1 MSKSTL
7 IPLLAV
13 LMLTACAS
21 GNPPTLAPTLTVP
34 ANLTAKCPDLPLL
47 QSGSLNDLLSNHIQV
62 AKAYHECRNHH
73 NDLADWL
80 KKTGTAQ

>member
-7 IPLLAV
+7 TTLLAA
-13 LMLTACAS
+13 LMLTACTF
-21 GNPPTLAPTLTVP
+21 GNPPTQVPTLTAP
-34 ANLTAKCPDLPLL
+34 ANLTSKCPDLPQL

-80 KKTGTAQ
+80 QKTGTAQ